1 VGKQKTPMVLIPNPK
16 TINSIHMS
24 KYDDHV
30 STFNYTFSENV
41 DDYRELTAETP
52 AFCTYATSSGV
63 NNPDSLTT

>member
-1 VGKQKTPMVLIPNPK
+1 
-16 TINSIHMS
+16 MS